1 MGVEA
6 AATHKAPAAAQ
17 RSVLWRRAARHGAI
31 VGGGIWVLAKAFGY
45 VGPFT
50 DAHAYW
56 VTDLGALY
64 AVPVGGVDSFPY
76 SPVLA
81 QIIVPFT
88 VLPWPVFAAAWAAF
102 LFGVL
107 VWLSGRWLPLA
118 IVAPPVAFEL
128 YAGNLHILIGAA
140 IVLGWRHPAAWAY
153 VLLAKVTPGIGLLWF
168 LVRREWRPMFLAL
181 GATAAI
187 AAVSFAISPNLW
199 FEWGDYLTTSSHPAQ
214 PTALPIPLALR
225 ILPAAA
231 LVVWGART
239 NRPWTVPAAAMLALP
254 VLWVGSA
261 TMLLALLARPG
272 TRHGVERR
280 GHQRVVTYVGPER
293 RARLTA
299 QAA

>member
-6 AATHKAPAAAQ
+6 EAMADRTGPAQ
-17 RSVLWRRAARHGAI
+17 RQLTWRRAARDGAI
-31 VGGGIWVLAKAFGY
+31 LAGGIWILAKAFGY
-45 VGPFT
+45 IGPFT

-56 VTDLGALY
+56 VTDLDALY
-64 AVPVGGVDSFPY
+64 AVPVGDVDSFPY

-81 QIIVPFT
+81 QIIAPFT
-88 VLPWPVFAAAWAAF
+88 VLPWPFFAAAWAAF

-168 LVRREWRPMFLAL
+168 LVRREWKHVFIAL

-187 AAVSFAISPNLW
+187 AAVSFVFGPNLW
-199 FEWGDYLTTSSHPAQ
+199 FEWGDYLTTSSHPTQ

-239 NRPWTVPAAAMLALP
+239 NRAWTVPVAAMFALP
-254 VLWVGSA
+254 VLWMGSA

-272 TRHGVERR
+272 TRYGVERR
-280 GHQRVVTYVGPER
+280 GHRGVATYVGPER

>member
-1 MGVEA
+1 V
-6 AATHKAPAAAQ
+6 
-17 RSVLWRRAARHGAI
+17 
-31 VGGGIWVLAKAFGY
+31 IWVLAKAFGHT
-45 VGPFT
+45 GPFT

-56 VTDLGALY
+56 VTDLDALY

-88 VLPWPVFAAAWAAF
+88 VLPWPFFAAAWAAF

-153 VLLAKVTPGIGLLWF
+153 VLLAKLTPGIGLLWF
-168 LVRREWRPMFLAL
+168 LVRREWKHVFIAL

-187 AAVSFAISPNLW
+187 AAVSFLIGSNLW
-199 FEWGDYLTTSSHPAQ
+199 FEWGDYLTTSSHPTQ

-239 NRPWTVPAAAMLALP
+239 NRAWTVPVAAMLALP

-272 TRHGVERR
+272 TRYGVERR

-293 RARLTA
+293 RARMTV